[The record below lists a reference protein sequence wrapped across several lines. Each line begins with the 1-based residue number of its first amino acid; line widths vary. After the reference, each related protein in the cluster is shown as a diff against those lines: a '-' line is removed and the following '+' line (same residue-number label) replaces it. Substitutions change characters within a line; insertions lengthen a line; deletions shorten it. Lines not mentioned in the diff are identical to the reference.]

1 MNQLIHHAAATADRR
16 PDRGAGHAELR
27 KRADAEDQARPEDD
41 VDRIREPQHPHRD
54 RGIARAT
61 EDGVD
66 EEEHHHGA
74 ASSQHDPRERRSG
87 PKYIVARAHER
98 EQLWSEEDADRA
110 EDGRRAEP
118 HQDRLDGAPA
128 GAIWILLADTPRDRG
143 RRADRESDR
152 ERVHHRH
159 QRLGDPDGRD
169 GVRSQA
175 ADEEH
180 VGDHED
186 RLHHHLEHHRHCEK
200 DDGTPDG
207 RFREVLM

>member
-1 MNQLIHHAAATADRR
+1 MPKIRHGPRMMLIAFANHSTRIAIAASPAPRKTALMRKSITTVPLPPSMTRANVDPVRSTSSLAPMSASSCGPKRMPIVPKMAAAPSPMRTDWTA
-16 PDRGAGHAELR
+16 LR
-27 KRADAEDQARPEDD
+27 
-41 VDRIREPQHPHRD
+41 
-54 RGIARAT
+54 
-61 EDGVD
+61 
-66 EEEHHHGA
+66 
-74 ASSQHDPRERRSG
+74 
-87 PKYIVARAHER
+87 
-98 EQLWSEEDADRA
+98 
-110 EDGRRAEP
+110 
-118 HQDRLDGAPA
+118 A
-128 GAIWILLADTPRDRG
+128 GAIRILLADAPRDRG